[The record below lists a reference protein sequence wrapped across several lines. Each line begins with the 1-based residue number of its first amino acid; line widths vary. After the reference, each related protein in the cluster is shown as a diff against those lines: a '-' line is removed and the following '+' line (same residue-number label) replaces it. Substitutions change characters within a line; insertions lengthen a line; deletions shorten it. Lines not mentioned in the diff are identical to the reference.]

1 MAQILKLKEGIKFK
15 MGQGDTRRV
24 VYPEMGAKNITL
36 NYIVF
41 GPGQEFPQHDHGES
55 EDVFVI
61 LEGSGVLK
69 QGKVEWPI
77 QAGDVVHVPAREV
90 HGTIAGPKGMVCI
103 SCQAPPDPKLYRGER
118 DKRP

>member
-1 MAQILKLKEGIKFK
+1 MARILRLKEGMKFR
-15 MGQGDTRRV
+15 MGEGDTRKV

-41 GPGQEFPQHDHGES
+41 AAGQEFPQHEHGES

-69 QGKVEWPI
+69 QGEEERPI
-77 QAGDVVHVPAREV
+77 EAGDVVYVPAGEV
-90 HGTIAGPKGMVCI
+90 HGTIAGPEGMVCI
-103 SCQAPPDPKLYRGER
+103 SCQAPPDRRLYTGER
-118 DKRP
+118 GRRG

>member
-1 MAQILKLKEGIKFK
+1 MAKILKLKEGVKFQ
-15 MGQGDTRRV
+15 MGHGQTTKV

-36 NYIVF
+36 NYIAF

-69 QGKVEWPI
+69 QGELERPI
-77 QAGDVVHVPAREV
+77 EAGDVVHVPAGEV
-90 HGTIAGPKGMVCI
+90 HGTIAGPSGMVCI
-103 SCQAPPDPKLYRGER
+103 SCQAPPDRKLYSGER
-118 DKRP
+118 DQG